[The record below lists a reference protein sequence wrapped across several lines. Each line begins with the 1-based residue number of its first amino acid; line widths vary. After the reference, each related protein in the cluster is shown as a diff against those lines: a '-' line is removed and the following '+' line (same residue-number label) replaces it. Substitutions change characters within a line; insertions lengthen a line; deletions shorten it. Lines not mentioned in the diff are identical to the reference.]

1 MPQLRGRLLANQ
13 SLAELTWFRVGGPAQ
28 VLFTPADESD
38 LAYFLKQLPTDLPV
52 YVVGVGSN
60 LIVRDGGM
68 AGVVIRLSPRAFGET
83 SVDGDIVTAGA
94 AALDKR
100 VAETAAA
107 ANLAGLEFY
116 FGIPGTIG
124 GALRMNAGANGAE
137 TKDVLFEATGIDRKG
152 NLHTFSNADMKFV
165 YRNSGV
171 DPSIIFT
178 SARFR
183 CKPAA
188 PETIRARMNEVQT
201 HRETAQPIR
210 EKTGGST
217 FQNPPGNSAW
227 KLIDA
232 AGCRGLRLGGAQVS
246 EMHCNFLI
254 NTGNAS
260 AHDIETLGETV
271 RERVKQ
277 NNGNRATLGNQA
289 DGIEKRIMRS
299 HNLVRRDQQGTAGV
313 GRERPGAGRGAAGG
327 RSLVLGPRRQ
337 RARDRCENPDRA

>member
-1 MPQLRGRLLANQ
+1 MTFPDIMPDLKAAMPGLRGRLLGNQ
-13 SLAELTWFRVGGPAQ
+13 PLAELTWFRVGGPAQ
-28 VLFTPADESD
+28 VLFTPLDADD
-38 LAYFLKQLPTDLPV
+38 LSYFLANLPGQFPV

-60 LIVRDGGM
+60 LIVRDGGIP
-68 AGVVIRLSPRAFGET
+68 GVVIRLPARGFGEA
-83 SVDGDIVTAGA
+83 SAEGDIVSAGA

-107 ANLAGLEFY
+107 ANIGGLEFL

-137 TKDVLFEATGIDRKG
+137 TRDVLVEASGVGRDGVRHRLT
-152 NLHTFSNADMKFV
+152 NADMKFV

-178 SARFR
+178 AVRFR
-183 CKPAA
+183 GITADSQA
-188 PETIRARMNEVQT
+188 VRARMNEVQN

-217 FQNPPGNSAW
+217 FKNPPGQSAW

-232 AGCRGLRLGGAQVS
+232 AGCRGLRVGGAQVS

-254 NTGNAS
+254 NTGSAT

-271 RERVKQ
+271 RARVKE
-277 NNGNRATLGNQA
+277 NS
-289 DGIEKRIMRS
+289 GIELHWEIKRI
-299 HNLVRRDQQGTAGV
+299 GI
-313 GRERPGAGRGAAGG
+313 GR
-327 RSLVLGPRRQ
+327 
-337 RARDRCENPDRA
+337 N